1 MPHHYKRDY
10 TGNSTANT
18 AGALA
23 GNAFTSASS
32 STYISPI
39 SDACQKNYV
48 IYVSNGLPQSGA
60 DSGNPSASTLLSN
73 VGGAGAIST
82 IPLTNNTA
90 QGNIGDEYARFLYQT
105 DVSDLAG
112 KQNVITYTVNVYD
125 PAHVTGNDTANIV
138 LLESMANQ
146 GHGRYFAATSTAA
159 LADALK
165 TVFNEVQSVNSVFAS
180 VTLPVSVNVR
190 GTNLNQVYLGGFRPD
205 ADSAPRWFGNL
216 KQYQL
221 AFNSATQSLFL
232 ADSNGLRAEGSR
244 GFIVDDG
251 VSYWTSTSAFWSFS
265 PSGNPQS
272 GSDSP
277 DGPIV
282 EKGGAA
288 QRIRTVYP
296 NPDSTAAQTRKI
308 YTCNGTCPSTPNA
321 LLSNYPFNTTNIVP
335 SASIAAFSASN
346 AADVTDIINWARGID
361 NATDENLNGSFTDIR
376 SSVHGD
382 VLHSRPAVVNY
393 NRNGDNND
401 VVIFYGANDGLFH
414 AVKGGQSSTDGYEKW
429 AFVPTEFYSRFKR
442 LRDNL
447 PAASASN
454 PKPYFADG
462 SVGIYQFDA
471 NNDGKFVA
479 ADGDKVYLYI
489 SMRRGGRF
497 LYAIDVSDPD
507 QPKFMWKRD
516 NSSAGYA
523 ELGQTWSEPKVRK
536 IRASANPVLIFGGGY
551 DSAVE
556 DLDPVPVGTNDTM
569 GRGLFVVDAVT
580 GNVIW
585 QAGPGAPG
593 TLAAGEVF
601 KTVSGMTYSI
611 ASDVAILDRNSD
623 GYFDRFYVGDGR
635 QYMARG
641 YQ

>member
-1 MPHHYKRDY
+1 
-10 TGNSTANT
+10 
-18 AGALA
+18 
-23 GNAFTSASS
+23 
-32 STYISPI
+32 
-39 SDACQKNYV
+39 
-48 IYVSNGLPQSGA
+48 
-60 DSGNPSASTLLSN
+60 
-73 VGGAGAIST
+73 
-82 IPLTNNTA
+82 
-90 QGNIGDEYARFLYQT
+90 
-105 DVSDLAG
+105 
-112 KQNVITYTVNVYD
+112 
-125 PAHVTGNDTANIV
+125 
-138 LLESMANQ
+138 
-146 GHGRYFAATSTAA
+146 
-159 LADALK
+159 
-165 TVFNEVQSVNSVFAS
+165 
-180 VTLPVSVNVR
+180 
-190 GTNLNQVYLGGFRPD
+190 
-205 ADSAPRWFGNL
+205 
-216 KQYQL
+216 
-221 AFNSATQSLFL
+221 
-232 ADSNGLRAEGSR
+232 
-244 GFIVDDG
+244 
-251 VSYWTSTSAFWSFS
+251 
-265 PSGNPQS
+265 
-272 GSDSP
+272 
-277 DGPIV
+277 
-282 EKGGAA
+282 
-288 QRIRTVYP
+288 
-296 NPDSTAAQTRKI
+296 
-308 YTCNGTCPSTPNA
+308 
-321 LLSNYPFNTTNIVP
+321 VP

-346 AADVTDIINWARGID
+346 AAEVTDIINWARGID

-516 NSSAGYA
+516 NLSAGYA

-585 QAGPGAPG
+585 QAGPVAPG

-623 GYFDRFYVGDGR
+623 GYFDRFYVGDTGGNIWRADINDVSPANWTVNKLASLGFAQAPTVGNRRKFLFSPDVVFSNDSNGAYDAVLIGSGDREHPFNGYGDTAHPLVSAVTNRFYMIKDRSTGLALAR
-635 QYMARG
+635 QRPLR
-641 YQ
+641 QT